1 MRDDGLRLSAL
12 IYAASPSQATC
23 YGYAQL
29 SEGVINLGL
38 TGPEP
43 AALIL
48 RSGAR
53 GPRDPPCRQGF
64 SFLTLLAIVRV
75 SQRILPLGVQPTVRF
90 YAEVFEVAFHLTCEG
105 STRGGR
111 RLAKA
116 ARGSAALLMGTSD
129 TEPARLALCAK
140 QCKVSVAAVALGRS
154 HTGSWILPT
163 VLLSVT
169 WRAL

>member
-23 YGYAQL
+23 NGYAQL
-29 SEGVINLGL
+29 SEGVIGL

-43 AALIL
+43 AAQIL

-90 YAEVFEVAFHLTCEG
+90 YAEVFEVAFHLTCESG
-105 STRGGR
+105 ARAGGTVSR
-111 RLAKA
+111 KA
-116 ARGSAALLMGTSD
+116 ALEGAALLIGTSN
-129 TEPARLALCAK
+129 TEPVRLALCAK
-140 QCKVSVAAVALGRS
+140 QCKASVAAVALGRS
-154 HTGSWILPT
+154 HTGSWILQPSYEYS
-163 VLLSVT
+163 SVS
-169 WRAL
+169 